1 MSRRPVTASC
11 HDECEPPRAC
21 QRTNMH
27 KPVICR
33 ATRVFF
39 LQLKLP
45 ASPNMMHSFIGSQL
59 VNFSSFR
66 NAEWISVLN
75 VALVMRYSSNAFS
88 RQHSTAEL
96 AEHDSLWTILDP
108 GFQEFVDETFG
119 RLLRCVQ
126 LAGSYWLAQATNRT
140 LHMSLESRH
149 QTDSGRIVT
158 IHKPFSV
165 SYCVAWVVSTRTDY
179 GCD

>member
-1 MSRRPVTASC
+1 MTNAS
-11 HDECEPPRAC
+11 HPGLPENKHAQTSDLSSD
-21 QRTNMH
+21 TS
-27 KPVICR
+27 
-33 ATRVFF
+33 FF

-45 ASPNMMHSFIGSQL
+45 ASPNISFMRSQL
-59 VNFSSFR
+59 VNFSPFR

-75 VALVMRYSSNAFS
+75 VALVTRYSSNAFS

-96 AEHDSLWTILDP
+96 AEHDNLWTILDP

-140 LHMSLESRH
+140 LHISLESRH

>member
-33 ATRVFF
+33 ATRVFY
-39 LQLKLP
+39 
-45 ASPNMMHSFIGSQL
+45 NWNSQL
-59 VNFSSFR
+59 LRTWCTLSYGLSWSIFSPFR

-75 VALVMRYSSNAFS
+75 VALVTRYSSNAFS

-126 LAGSYWLAQATNRT
+126 LAGSYWLAQATKRT
-140 LHMSLESRH
+140 LHMSLEMSR
-149 QTDSGRIVT
+149 V
-158 IHKPFSV
+158 
-165 SYCVAWVVSTRTDY
+165 
-179 GCD
+179 